1 MALERTLVSRMFTE
15 PAPLVHFMREQSPP
29 PPDAARRGGPRTSG
43 QVRPRAR
50 DYPGQQDSRHRTPC
64 FPARRMETS
73 PELEG
78 HLQTP
83 PLGLYL
89 TGLEVL
95 RRLRKENFVLFFLQR
110 DLLSCLRNTARIL
123 LALYSPSPVFFFDCQ
138 PRFLDG
144 IWTVFRDRVLV
155 YAQGIL
161 KPTRLLIFTGFQ
173 SFDY

>member
-1 MALERTLVSRMFTE
+1 MLPSPPDGDVSRTGGT
-15 PAPLVHFMREQSPP
+15 PAK
-29 PPDAARRGGPRTSG
+29 
-43 QVRPRAR
+43 
-50 DYPGQQDSRHRTPC
+50 
-64 FPARRMETS
+64 
-73 PELEG
+73 
-78 HLQTP
+78 P

-95 RRLRKENFVLFFLQR
+95 RRLRKKNFVCFFFFFLQR

-123 LALYSPSPVFFFDCQ
+123 LALYSPSPVWFFDCQ

-144 IWTVFRDRVLV
+144 RWTVFRDRVLV

-173 SFDY
+173 SFDDQGCLLRGSSL